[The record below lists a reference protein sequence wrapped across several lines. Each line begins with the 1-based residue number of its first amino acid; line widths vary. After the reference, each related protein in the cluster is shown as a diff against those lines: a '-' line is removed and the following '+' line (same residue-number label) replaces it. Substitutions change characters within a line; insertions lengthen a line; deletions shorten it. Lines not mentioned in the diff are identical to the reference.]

1 MTMGEKK
8 HFRFYPKAAPFPGT
22 CVFSG
27 ETKNLWEIGSMTVQ
41 GQPLTVL
48 LSDRVL
54 GELAFTA
61 GFVSGKSFAELNA
74 SLTEKI
80 KFQEAQIQQTPNLIK
95 ELQNGF
101 NDLFSNFVTGLASVS
116 VSSEPVQPESAEAS
130 TGGTDSSTGAKRKGG
145 ARKVEDSEPSDE
157 PSGE

>member
-8 HFRFYPKAAPFPGT
+8 HFRFYPKGAPFPGT

-54 GELAFTA
+54 GELAFSA
-61 GFVSGKSFAELNA
+61 GFVSGQSYAELNA
-74 SLTEKI
+74 ALTEKI
-80 KFQEAQIQQTPNLIK
+80 KLQEAQIQQTPNLIK

-116 VSSEPVQPESAEAS
+116 VPSEPVQPKSTQAS
-130 TGGTDSSTGAKRKGG
+130 TGKPEDISGSVSKSGGSEIKITKPSAK
-145 ARKVEDSEPSDE
+145 
-157 PSGE
+157 PSGK